1 MRSFAPNADFGTN
14 RGAADAVLTKVLRS
28 IETFPGGSR
37 RRRTHIYDISRIRAG
52 GREYNGSVPTG
63 KLLCASLFVASLCTA
78 DVRLPNL
85 IGDHMLLQRDAPVR
99 IFGKAS
105 PGEAVSVTFRG
116 QTVKTSSNPLG
127 RWEVWLQPM
136 KPGAPEEMTIQGN
149 NTVKVADVLVGDVWV
164 GSGQSN
170 MQWAVKQTT
179 NAAAEIGSAKF
190 PEIRLFYVPRK
201 GSPVPV
207 EDVEAKW
214 VVCTPETVGDF
225 SAVLFYFGRQLH

>member
-28 IETFPGGSR
+28 IETFPGGFPR
-37 RRRTHIYDISRIRAG
+37 RRIHIYDISRNPTG
-52 GREYNGSVPTG
+52 GREYTGSVPTG
-63 KLLCASLFVASLCTA
+63 KLLFASFFVVSLCIA
-78 DVRLPNL
+78 DVRLPSL
-85 IGDHMLLQRDAPVR
+85 LGDHMLLQRDAPVR

-116 QTVKTSSNPLG
+116 QTVKTSANPLG

-170 MQWAVKQTT
+170 IQWAVKQT
-179 NAAAEIGSAKF
+179 NSAATEFGAAKSKLLA
-190 PEIRLFYVPRK
+190 P
-201 GSPVPV
+201 
-207 EDVEAKW
+207 
-214 VVCTPETVGDF
+214 
-225 SAVLFYFGRQLH
+225 